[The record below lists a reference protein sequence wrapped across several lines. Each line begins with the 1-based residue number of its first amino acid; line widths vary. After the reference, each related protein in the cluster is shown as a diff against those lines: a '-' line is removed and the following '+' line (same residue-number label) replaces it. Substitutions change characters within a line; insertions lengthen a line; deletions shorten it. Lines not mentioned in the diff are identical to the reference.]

1 MTAIWKRELR
11 SFYYSPIAYVF
22 MGVVLFLFGVYD
34 WQVVMTGSSYYIG
47 QVYGMMFTWCMLF
60 LPSLTMKMLSEER
73 KNKTDQALITAPVS
87 VTAIVWGKFL
97 AAFSVYLFTMLI
109 TLIPAF
115 IIGLFSSPTWPH
127 IFGNLVASLLYG
139 AAILAIGV
147 FISSLTESQIVA
159 LVGTVGASIL
169 LMLID
174 SFGSMFDNEVISTI
188 VSWISFQARYT
199 PFTNGIFNI
208 SSVVF
213 FLSVV
218 AVFNFLTAR
227 RLESRRWS

>member
-1 MTAIWKRELR
+1 
-11 SFYYSPIAYVF
+11 
-22 MGVVLFLFGVYD
+22 
-34 WQVVMTGSSYYIG
+34 
-47 QVYGMMFTWCMLF
+47 
-60 LPSLTMKMLSEER
+60 
-73 KNKTDQALITAPVS
+73 
-87 VTAIVWGKFL
+87 
-97 AAFSVYLFTMLI
+97 
-109 TLIPAF
+109 
-115 IIGLFSSPTWPH
+115 
-127 IFGNLVASLLYG
+127 
-139 AAILAIGV
+139 
-147 FISSLTESQIVA
+147 
-159 LVGTVGASIL
+159 
-169 LMLID
+169 MLID

>member
-1 MTAIWKRELR
+1 M
-11 SFYYSPIAYVF
+11 
-22 MGVVLFLFGVYD
+22 
-34 WQVVMTGSSYYIG
+34 
-47 QVYGMMFTWCMLF
+47 
-60 LPSLTMKMLSEER
+60 
-73 KNKTDQALITAPVS
+73 
-87 VTAIVWGKFL
+87 
-97 AAFSVYLFTMLI
+97 
-109 TLIPAF
+109 
-115 IIGLFSSPTWPH
+115 
-127 IFGNLVASLLYG
+127 
-139 AAILAIGV
+139 